1 MIPMEDRNSL
11 LMLQT
16 AYFIVSLITI
26 SVTEDSRFRKR
37 FSSENLEHFED
48 FYLNKVI

>member
-16 AYFIVSLITI
+16 AYFIMSLFAT

-37 FSSENLEHFED
+37 FSSENLENFED
-48 FYLNKVI
+48 FL

>member
-1 MIPMEDRNSL
+1 MIPTEDRNSL

-16 AYFIVSLITI
+16 AYFIVSLIAT

-37 FSSENLEHFED
+37 FSSDNLEHFED
-48 FYLNKVI
+48 FLRN